1 MNRQQAQDL
10 LIKYNEGTASQK
22 ETRLLERWY
31 IQESKLQNSTPEPL
45 DYAHIQIEMWEKI
58 ERLKQPKEKLLW
70 PRIVAAASVILSL
83 SAASYF
89 LMHYQHPQELAL
101 AQATQ
106 FAPGS
111 NKAILTLANGREIL
125 LSGARKGKLVQQGSS
140 SVTKLTEGRIAYNSN
155 QQNSNQKTIYNTI
168 TTPRAGQYSL
178 ILADG
183 TKVWLNAASFIRFPT
198 AFTGIDRQV
207 ELNGEAYFE
216 VAHNRAKPFKVKSG
230 GQVVEVL
237 GTHFNINSY
246 SDESSVKTDLLEG
259 SVKISANAK
268 TMLLRPGQESVF
280 SRSAI
285 LVQQANTQAAIAW
298 KNGIFSFNHAE
309 LPTVMREIARWYD
322 LEVSYEGAVPTASI
336 TGTVDR
342 NVNASQFFQ
351 ILKDLDV
358 HFKIQGKRITIMEK

>member
-1 MNRQQAQDL
+1 MNREQALDL
-10 LIKYNEGTASQK
+10 LIKYNKGLASQK

-31 IQESKLQNSTPEPL
+31 IQESKLQSTTPEEL
-45 DYAHIQIEMWEKI
+45 DYTQIQIEIWEKI
-58 ERLKQPKEKLLW
+58 KGLKQPKEKLLW
-70 PRIVAAASVILSL
+70 PRMVVAASVILLL
-83 SAASYF
+83 SAATYF
-89 LMHYQHPQELAL
+89 LMDYQRPQVLAI
-101 AQATQ
+101 AQAAKL
-106 FAPGS
+106 APGS
-111 NKAILTLANGREIL
+111 IKATLTLANGREIL
-125 LSGARKGKLVQQGSS
+125 LSGARNGKLSQQGSS
-140 SVTKLTEGRIAYNSN
+140 SVTKLIEGRIAYNVN
-155 QQNSNQKTIYNTI
+155 QQSFDPKTIYNTM

-183 TKVWLNAASFIRFPT
+183 TKVWLNAASSIRYPT

-280 SRSAI
+280 SRSEI

-322 LEVSYEGAVPTASI
+322 LEVSYEGAVPAASI

-351 ILKDLDV
+351 ILKDLDI
-358 HFKIQGKRITIMEK
+358 HFKIRGKRITIMEK